1 MTAMTSSAS
10 SARTLRPAQNRR
22 LAEFG
27 TTIFAEMS
35 ALALRTGS
43 INLGQGFPDTDGPEE
58 IREAAVRALRD
69 GRGNQYPP
77 GPGVPELR
85 TAITDHQRRRY
96 GLEFDPD
103 TEVLVTAGA
112 TEAIAAALLGLLE
125 PGDEVIA
132 LEPYYDSYAACI
144 AMAGGT
150 RVPVTLRPS
159 GGTAGG
165 SADTGD
171 TGEERRFRLDLDE
184 LRAAVTDRTRLL
196 LINTPHNPT
205 GTVLTRAELTAIA
218 ELAVE
223 RDLLVVTD
231 EVYEHLVF
239 DDAEHLPLASF
250 PGMRE
255 RTVTIGSAGKT
266 FSFTGWKVGWVTA
279 APALVTAVRSAK
291 QYLTYVASG
300 PFQYAVA
307 EALALPDSYF
317 EAFRADMLA
326 KRDVLAAGL
335 SDAGFEVF
343 RTAGTYFITTDIRP
357 LGETDGFAFCRA
369 LPERA
374 GVVAIPNAVFYD
386 HRDQGAPFV
395 RFAFCKRTSV
405 LEEAASRLKSLA
417 A

>member
-1 MTAMTSSAS
+1 MTGMTSSA
-10 SARTLRPAQNRR
+10 RPFLNRR

-35 ALALRTGS
+35 ALALSTGS

-85 TAITDHQRRRY
+85 TAIAAHQERRY
-96 GLEFDPD
+96 DLSYDPD

-112 TEAIAAALLGLLE
+112 TEAIAATLLALLE

-132 LEPYYDSYAACI
+132 FEPYYDSYAACI

-150 RVPVTLRPS
+150 RVPVTLRPHE
-159 GGTAGG
+159 
-165 SADTGD
+165 DTVDGVAQP
-171 TGEERRFRLDLDE
+171 RFRLDLDE

-205 GTVLTRAELTAIA
+205 GTVLTREELTEIA
-218 ELAVE
+218 QLAVE

-239 DDAEHLPLASF
+239 DHAEHLPLAAF

-279 APALVTAVRSAK
+279 PPALVTAVRSAK
-291 QYLTYVASG
+291 QFLTYVSSG

-307 EALALPDSYF
+307 EALALPDTYF
-317 EAFRADMLA
+317 EAFRADMRA

-335 SDAGFEVF
+335 TEAGFEVF
-343 RTAGTYFITTDIRP
+343 RPQGTYFITTDIRP
-357 LGETDGFAFCRA
+357 LGESDGFAFCRA

-386 HRDQGAPFV
+386 HREAGAPFV
-395 RFAFCKRTSV
+395 RFAFCKQTEV
-405 LEEAASRLKSLA
+405 LEEAAKRLKA
-417 A
+417 AW

>member
-1 MTAMTSSAS
+1 MAGMTSI
-10 SARTLRPAQNRR
+10 ARPYLNRR

-35 ALALRTGS
+35 ALATATGA

-85 TAITDHQRRRY
+85 HAITAHQRRRY
-96 GLEFDPD
+96 NLAYDPD

-112 TEAIAAALLGLLE
+112 TEAIAAALLALVE
-125 PGDEVIA
+125 PGDEVVA
-132 LEPYYDSYAACI
+132 LEPYYDSYAASI
-144 AMAGGT
+144 AMAGGR
-150 RVPVTLRPS
+150 RVPVTLRPAE
-159 GGTAGG
+159 G
-165 SADTGD
+165 
-171 TGEERRFRLDLDE
+171 RFRLDLDE

-205 GTVLTRAELTAIA
+205 GTVLTREELTAIA

-239 DDAEHLPLASF
+239 DDAEHLPLAGF
-250 PGMRE
+250 PGMRD

-279 APALVTAVRSAK
+279 NGPLVSAVRTAK
-291 QYLTYVASG
+291 QYLTYVSAG
-300 PFQYAVA
+300 PFQYAIA
-307 EALALPDSYF
+307 EALHLPDAYF
-317 EAFRADMLA
+317 DGFRADLQR
-326 KRDVLAAGL
+326 KRDLL
-335 SDAGFEVF
+335 SDGLRAAGFEVYQP
-343 RTAGTYFITTDIRP
+343 RGTYFITTDITP
-357 LGETDGFAFCRA
+357 FGEKDAYAFCRT
-369 LPERA
+369 LPERC
-374 GVVAIPNAVFYD
+374 GVVAVPNSVFYD
-386 HRDQGAPFV
+386 DPDAGRSQV
-395 RFAFCKRTSV
+395 RFTFCKRDDV
-405 LEEAASRLKSLA
+405 LDEAASRLRHLA
-417 A
+417 S

>member
-1 MTAMTSSAS
+1 MTSS
-10 SARTLRPAQNRR
+10 TRPFLNRR

-43 INLGQGFPDTDGPEE
+43 INLGQGFPDTDGSEE
-58 IREAAVRALRD
+58 VREAAVRALRD

-85 TAITDHQRRRY
+85 TAIAAHQQRWY
-96 GLEFDPD
+96 GLSYDPD

-112 TEAIAAALLGLLE
+112 TEAIAAALLALLE

-132 LEPYYDSYAACI
+132 FEPYYDSYAACI

-150 RVPVTLRPS
+150 RVPVTLRPHE
-159 GGTAGG
+159 G
-165 SADTGD
+165 S
-171 TGEERRFRLDLDE
+171 FRLDLDE

-205 GTVLTRAELTAIA
+205 GTVLTRAELAAIA

-239 DDAEHLPLASF
+239 DAAEHVPLAGF
-250 PGMRE
+250 PGMRD
-255 RTVTIGSAGKT
+255 RTLTIGSAGKT

-279 APALVTAVRSAK
+279 SPPLVAAVRSAK
-291 QYLTYVASG
+291 QFLTYVSSG

-317 EAFRADMLA
+317 TAFREDMLA
-326 KRDVLAAGL
+326 KRDLLAAGL
-335 SDAGFEVF
+335 KDAGFDVF
-343 RTAGTYFITTDIRP
+343 HTAGTYFITTDIRP
-357 LGETDGFAFCRA
+357 LGVSDGFAFCRA

-386 HRDQGAPFV
+386 HREAGAPFV
-395 RFAFCKRTSV
+395 RFAFCKRVEV
-405 LEEAASRLKSLA
+405 LADAVQRLKTLA
-417 A
+417 

>member
-1 MTAMTSSAS
+1 MT
-10 SARTLRPAQNRR
+10 RPPLNRR

-35 ALALRTGS
+35 ALAARTGA

-58 IREAAVRALRD
+58 VREAAVRALRE

-85 TAITDHQRRRY
+85 TAIADHQRERY
-96 GLEFDPD
+96 GLEYDPD
-103 TEVLVTAGA
+103 AEVLVTTGA
-112 TEAIAAALLGLLE
+112 TEAIAASLLALVE

-132 LEPYYDSYAACI
+132 LEPYYDSYAACV

-150 RVPVTLRPS
+150 RVPVTLRPHE
-159 GGTAGG
+159 GAYV
-165 SADTGD
+165 
-171 TGEERRFRLDLDE
+171 LDLDE
-184 LRAAVTDRTRLL
+184 LRAAVTDRTRLIL
-196 LINTPHNPT
+196 LNTPHNPT
-205 GTVLTRAELTAIA
+205 GTVLTRAELTAVA

-239 DDAEHLPLASF
+239 DGAEHVPLASL

-255 RTVTIGSAGKT
+255 RTVTLSSAGKT

-279 APALVTAVRSAK
+279 SPELISAVRAAK
-291 QYLTYVASG
+291 QFLTYVSSG

-307 EALALPDSYF
+307 EALRLPAAYF
-317 EAFRADMLA
+317 DGLRADLAA
-326 KRDVLAAGL
+326 KRDLLSEGLAQ
-335 SDAGFEVF
+335 AGFEVY
-343 RTAGTYFITTDIRP
+343 RPSGTYFVTTDIRP
-357 LGETDGFAFCRA
+357 LGATDGFAFCRS

-386 HRDQGAPFV
+386 HREAGAPFV
-395 RFAFCKRTSV
+395 RFAFCKRTEV
-405 LEEAASRLKSLA
+405 LEDAVSRLKRLA
-417 A
+417 